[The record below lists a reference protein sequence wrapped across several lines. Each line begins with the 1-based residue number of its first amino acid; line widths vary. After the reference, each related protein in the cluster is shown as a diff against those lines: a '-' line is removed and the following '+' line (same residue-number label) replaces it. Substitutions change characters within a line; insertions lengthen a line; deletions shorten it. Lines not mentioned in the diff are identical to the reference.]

1 LDTEQQLSRNRAVA
15 AARGVKRD
23 LREVA
28 ARSPVEARILLVR
41 VPKVTNDG
49 SGGTRFDELDVPQT
63 ETPNAQNVPSLLV
76 STAIAA
82 SGAVFVT
89 VPVEVRQ
96 MQPHPAPRRQFVVV
110 LDGEFEIGTTDGRKR
125 SLTPGM
131 IALMDD
137 VETRG
142 HTTTVR
148 STGPATFLAIPLE
161 D

>member
-1 LDTEQQLSRNRAVA
+1 LGRKTRF
-15 AARGVKRD
+15 
-23 LREVA
+23 
-28 ARSPVEARILLVR
+28 ARSGGEIAGEARLLLVR
-41 VPKVTNDG
+41 FPKVTNDG